1 VTGTY
6 DVDGCGVSEPHADFT
21 GTVTDA
27 GFLFPQL
34 IVFTNGELLPKVSP
48 THATGTF
55 TNQQGPAAT
64 WVTTWDLKCTS
75 CQ

>member
-1 VTGTY
+1 
-6 DVDGCGVSEPHADFT
+6 VDGCGVSQPHAEFT

-55 TNQQGPAAT
+55 TNQQGPAVT
-64 WVTTWDLKCTS
+64 WVTTWDLTCMT
-75 CQ
+75 CE